1 MTLLKVKLGHF
12 ETAMLILHNLFVFY
26 YSSKRCVFCTVMQLF
41 NGSYFSV
48 GVGVGATLSH
58 F

>member
-1 MTLLKVKLGHF
+1 MTLLKVKLGHL
-12 ETAMLILHNLFVFY
+12 ETAMLILHNFFVFY
-26 YSSKRCVFCTVMQLF
+26 YSNKRCVFCTVMQLF

-48 GVGVGATLSH
+48 GVGAALSR